1 MTNESAE
8 RAQDGQLMKELGE
21 VSYALY
27 KLRPT
32 VSITVPVGKRLARV
46 EVYRAK
52 PRSPEVLRD
61 ALREFDVIEGH
72 YAAELTLPVVGWRA
86 SLANWW
92 HRRSLKKL
100 SHGADVLLQLV
111 TGEQALFITYHDMP
125 ALTVQAV
132 QVKLAAAALIAAGEY

>member
-1 MTNESAE
+1 MTNVSAE

-21 VSYALY
+21 VSYALC
-27 KLRPT
+27 KLRPS
-32 VSITVPVGKRLARV
+32 VSIAVPVGKRLARV
-46 EVYRAK
+46 EVHKAK
-52 PRSPEVLRD
+52 PRSPEVLQD
-61 ALREFDVIEGH
+61 ALREFDVIEGR
-72 YAAELTLPVVGWRA
+72 YAAELNLPVVGWRA

-100 SHGADVLLQLV
+100 SHDVDVLLQLV
-111 TGEQALFITYHDMP
+111 TGEQAIFITYHDMP